1 MSRRRKRG
9 GGGQTKKGGR
19 VCHGGGPLLVVVRE
33 TEIWAVPIPRGV
45 NLIFLRKSTTESDVG
60 PRIYPREYAEY
71 AGFLVFWV
79 TPPCGYS
86 VERGRHC
93 FRFFPATHLS
103 RSVPGTS
110 VYHVVP
116 LLSLLFRLHVAIA
129 ILFGSKWRDVFVSP
143 WFSRKKLLAQILG
156 VNNGFF

>member
-1 MSRRRKRG
+1 MSSERRRYGQCLSRSESNLSPEIKQRKR
-9 GGGQTKKGGR
+9 
-19 VCHGGGPLLVVVRE
+19 CGPQ
-33 TEIWAVPIPRGV
+33 
-45 NLIFLRKSTTESDVG
+45 NLPG
-60 PRIYPREYAEY
+60 REYAEY
-71 AGFLVFWV
+71 AGFLVFWFS
-79 TPPCGYS
+79 TPCGYS

-129 ILFGSKWRDVFVSP
+129 LLFGSKWRDVFVSP